1 MSVTYAEGGNYRI
14 ELRGKVAFCA
24 VWRRPDVDSAT
35 GAQFAREKIA
45 HFEKLARGEAIGMVF
60 DLRDAPPVTGPKT
73 QEAIGQMLLA
83 FEAVGLPMAVVVGDH
98 SVQRLQ
104 LTRLV
109 SEIAPARGGVFRTS
123 EEAEA
128 FVRGGGR

>member
-1 MSVTYAEGGNYRI
+1 MPVTYAEGGNYRI
-14 ELRGKVAFCA
+14 ELRGGVAFCS

-35 GAQFAREKIA
+35 GAEFARQKIA
-45 HFEKLARGEAIGMVF
+45 HFQKLARGEAAGMIF
-60 DLRDAPPVTGPKT
+60 DLREAPPVTGPKT
-73 QEAIGQMLLA
+73 QEAIGQMLQA
-83 FEAVGLPMAVVVGDH
+83 FEVAGLPMAVVVGDH

-109 SEIAPARGGVFRTS
+109 SEVAPARGGVFRTS

-128 FVRGGGR
+128 FVRGRRR